1 LFNNLTE
8 YLTGVHITDSQSGF
22 RAIRASLIKTMKLTS
37 YGYEVESEMLVK
49 ALRKR
54 TRVIETPITFVQRT
68 VGRSKL
74 DPLKDGARILY
85 AIVASYLS

>member
-1 LFNNLTE
+1 
-8 YLTGVHITDSQSGF
+8 
-22 RAIRASLIKTMKLTS
+22 LIKKMKLTS

-54 TRVIETPITFVQRT
+54 ARVIETPITFVQRT

-74 DPLKDGARILY
+74 DPLKDGSRILY